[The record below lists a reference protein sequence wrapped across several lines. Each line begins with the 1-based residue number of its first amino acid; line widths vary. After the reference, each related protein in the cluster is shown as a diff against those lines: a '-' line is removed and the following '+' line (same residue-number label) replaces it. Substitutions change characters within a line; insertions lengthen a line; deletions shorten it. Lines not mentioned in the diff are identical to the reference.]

1 MWKLTTSIEVSLA
14 TMAWRS
20 TISRSVVCLTRI
32 CQSLGMSGLVAGMSG
47 MTNLVFVFH
56 LA

>member
-1 MWKLTTSIEVSLA
+1 
-14 TMAWRS
+14 MAWRS
-20 TISRSVVCLTRI
+20 TISRSVVRLIRI

>member
-1 MWKLTTSIEVSLA
+1 MTTSIEVSLA

-20 TISRSVVCLTRI
+20 TISRSVVRLTRI

-47 MTNLVFVFH
+47 VTNLVFVFH